1 MDRAFL
7 TATAVPLMG
16 LAGAILYKFRPLD
29 WQKQEGKQVSW
40 KCSTKSDYTMDA
52 WVLQSRLPLSDKV
65 LLVACAVRCLYSDVL
80 I

>member
-40 KCSTKSDYTMDA
+40 ICSFNLTLPWMHGSYNQAYYCQTK
-52 WVLQSRLPLSDKV
+52 
-65 LLVACAVRCLYSDVL
+65 RCW
-80 I
+80 